1 MFLTLV
7 TLLVLLVSILATP
20 VSLESVEEVI
30 IGFTVVEE
38 DVVSIVLFVSVG
50 FLVEVIKTVAM
61 VDVSAATG
69 SVKLRD
75 IRASALILFVVVPAI
90 VGFSVE
96 FTAPVV
102 MADVVVSG
110 TEDAVIVLFLAIKTG
125 LLEIGEAVKR
135 STDVEAV
142 TMVGTNRG
150 RGGISAVV

>member
-1 MFLTLV
+1 M
-7 TLLVLLVSILATP
+7 
-20 VSLESVEEVI
+20 
-30 IGFTVVEE
+30 EE

-50 FLVEVIKTVAM
+50 FLVEVIKTAAM

-75 IRASALILFVVVPAI
+75 IRASALILFVVVPAT

-110 TEDAVIVLFLAIKTG
+110 IEVAVIVLFLAIKTG

>member
-50 FLVEVIKTVAM
+50 FLVEVIKTAAM

>member
-50 FLVEVIKTVAM
+50 FLVEVIKTAAM
-61 VDVSAATG
+61 VDVSAATD

-75 IRASALILFVVVPAI
+75 IRASALILFVVVPAT

>member
-1 MFLTLV
+1 M
-7 TLLVLLVSILATP
+7 
-20 VSLESVEEVI
+20 I

-50 FLVEVIKTVAM
+50 FPVEVIKTVAM

-75 IRASALILFVVVPAI
+75 IRASALILFVVVPAT

-110 TEDAVIVLFLAIKTG
+110 TEDAVIVMFLAIKTG

-142 TMVGTNRG
+142 TMVGTNGG

>member
-50 FLVEVIKTVAM
+50 FLVEVIKTAAM

-75 IRASALILFVVVPAI
+75 IRASALILFVVVPAT